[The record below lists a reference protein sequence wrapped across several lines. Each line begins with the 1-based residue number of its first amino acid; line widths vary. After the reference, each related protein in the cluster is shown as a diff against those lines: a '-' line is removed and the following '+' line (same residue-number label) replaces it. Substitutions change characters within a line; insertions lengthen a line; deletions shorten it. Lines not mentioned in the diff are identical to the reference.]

1 MARESSQPGLSD
13 QVGRPRLPEG
23 VCEHEVDGL
32 GGAAAGRGDDVDGH
46 VHGHRPGGGG
56 GGGREGTGELPV
68 SVEEEHAEEGDSEG
82 EVERVLG
89 QHDAS
94 NQEGHAGDGRFNS
107 EGQTD
112 GKFTQKT
119 VDTKCFFLNILVFFF
134 NWNPLISPTTKSVY
148 NLGHLEVFWS
158 R

>member
-56 GGGREGTGELPV
+56 GGGRGLGSYQL
-68 SVEEEHAEEGDSEG
+68 
-82 EVERVLG
+82 VLRKNMPRKVI
-89 QHDAS
+89 AKV
-94 NQEGHAGDGRFNS
+94 R
-107 EGQTD
+107 
-112 GKFTQKT
+112 
-119 VDTKCFFLNILVFFF
+119 
-134 NWNPLISPTTKSVY
+134 
-148 NLGHLEVFWS
+148 
-158 R
+158 